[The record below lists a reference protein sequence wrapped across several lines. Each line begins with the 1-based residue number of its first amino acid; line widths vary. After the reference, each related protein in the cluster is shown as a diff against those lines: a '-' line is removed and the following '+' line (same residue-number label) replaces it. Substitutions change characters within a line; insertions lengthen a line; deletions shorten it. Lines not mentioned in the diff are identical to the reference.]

1 MELRVSFGRDI
12 DAVAEAGLVIEAVW
26 EQMALKKSIFAEI
39 DRYARSDALLGSNTS
54 SLDIDQIASATGRPE
69 NLIGLHF
76 FSPAHI
82 MKLLEVVRGPRT
94 GTETIQR
101 AMELG
106 RRLKKVPVLVRTCK
120 GFVGNRLMIA
130 REEQAGRLL
139 LEGASPRQVDR
150 VLREFGLP
158 MGAFELQDM
167 AGGIELN
174 FRHRQ
179 ETGEENWLIDQLFAR
194 GRLGQK
200 SGKGYYRY
208 RTQFRIARW
217 TI

>member
-1 MELRVSFGRDI
+1 MQPAISCTTFPAFASRS
-12 DAVAEAGLVIEAVW
+12 EA
-26 EQMALKKSIFAEI
+26 S
-39 DRYARSDALLGSNTS
+39 SDPYDMLNTS
-54 SLDIDQIASATGRPE
+54 SS
-69 NLIGLHF
+69 N
-76 FSPAHI
+76 
-82 MKLLEVVRGPRT
+82 RGPRT
-94 GTETIQR
+94 GTETIQQ
-101 AMELG
+101 AMELE
-106 RRLKKVPVLVRTCK
+106 RRLKSVPMLVRTCK

-139 LEGASPRQVDR
+139 LEGASSPQVDR